1 MCFLEQ
7 QNDNKVVGKKST
19 TLAVLFYLYA
29 KRQIV
34 FELTGG
40 GWGWGQPEEERIGTQ
55 LKMTPLAG
63 GTALLPNCHHLGPDN
78 AGNCISRRAGADE
91 TCCGQILVARRP
103 LLLENSIF
111 PQGSHEC

>member
-1 MCFLEQ
+1 MIIKLWKKKYYTSSVILPVCKKTDCFRA
-7 QNDNKVVGKKST
+7 DRWGV
-19 TLAVLFYLYA
+19 
-29 KRQIV
+29 
-34 FELTGG
+34 GG
-40 GWGWGQPEEERIGTQ
+40 GKPEEERIGTQ

>member
-1 MCFLEQ
+1 MIIKLW
-7 QNDNKVVGKKST
+7 GKKLNT

-40 GWGWGQPEEERIGTQ
+40 GEGGQPEEERIGTQ